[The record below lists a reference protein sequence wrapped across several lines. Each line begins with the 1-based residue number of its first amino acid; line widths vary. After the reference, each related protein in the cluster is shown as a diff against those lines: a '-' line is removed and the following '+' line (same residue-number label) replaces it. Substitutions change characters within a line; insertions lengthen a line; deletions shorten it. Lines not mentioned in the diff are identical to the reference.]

1 MLKSLRDQVYGCPYV
16 FAYDCIGMVDI
27 HPLCYRL
34 INLPEFQRLRDIK
47 QLNNLH
53 YIYPGATH
61 DRFVFLFILKC
72 ELGFSTVSVSII
84 WQKYS
89 SNDWKGCNRS

>member
-1 MLKSLRDQVYGCPYV
+1 
-16 FAYDCIGMVDI
+16 MVDV

-61 DRFVFLFILKC
+61 DRFALSFIL
-72 ELGFSTVSVSII
+72 ESSLGFSTALACITWPKCS
-84 WQKYS
+84 
-89 SNDWKGCNRS
+89 